1 MIKLYN
7 LKLTQTDTDRHD
19 STGTYSKL
27 LLKDLQYQVP
37 EFDWQLYFKT
47 ILEFK
52 VSDKEP
58 IVSYAM
64 AYFTQMGQLLYNT
77 DRRYLKQFLEQ
88 MLENNYIIL

>member
-1 MIKLYN
+1 MITLYN
-7 LKLTQTDTDRHD
+7 FKLTQTDTDRHD
-19 STGTYSKL
+19 STGTYLKL
-27 LLKDLQYQVP
+27 PLKDLKNQVP

-64 AYFTQMGQLLYNT
+64 AYFTQMGQLLNNT
-77 DRRYLKQFLEQ
+77 DRRYLNNFLE
-88 MLENNYIIL
+88 